1 MQTASKKVI
10 NGWAMYDWANS
21 AYNLVITSTIFPAYY
36 VGITAAANAGEKSY
50 VYFFG
55 RRFIN
60 TALQDYALAMV
71 FIVVSFTSPILSSI
85 ADYKRN
91 KKSWMKAFCYV
102 GSAACIALFWF
113 TRDTLEFGIIAFAVA
128 ALGFWGSLVF
138 YNSYLPDIASPEDQD
153 RISAKGFALGYIGSV
168 LLQIICFIIILKPG
182 WFGLG
187 DADKAIGARLSFLLT
202 GLWWLGFAQIT
213 FKVLPT
219 PAPSERKAKK
229 HFLVNGFHEL
239 GLVWNQLKQM
249 PSLRRFLFSFFLY
262 SMGVQTVMLVAAG
275 FGKKEIFPDPKDEPK
290 LLITIIIIQLV
301 AMVGAWVMSRLSK
314 WIGNWWVITIAVL
327 IWIGISAGAYFVK
340 TQGTFYILAA
350 IVGLV
355 MGGIQSMSRSTYSK
369 LMPETQDTTS
379 FFSFYDVTEKIA
391 LVIGIFIFGYVEEK
405 SGDMRNSIVALG
417 SFFIA
422 ALCALLYAKPAY
434 EKRMVELNKRGM
446 VKNEPVLN

>member
-1 MQTASKKVI
+1 
-10 NGWAMYDWANS
+10 MYDWANS

-50 VYFFG
+50 VHFFG

-60 TALQDYALAMV
+60 TALQDYALAVV
-71 FIVVSFTSPILSSI
+71 FILVAIASPILSSI
-85 ADYKRN
+85 ADFKRN
-91 KKSWMKAFCYV
+91 KKTWMKGFCYL

-113 TRDTLEFGIIAFAVA
+113 TKEHLEFGIIAFAVA
-128 ALGFWGSLVF
+128 ALGFWSSLVF
-138 YNSYLPDIASPEDQD
+138 YNSYLPDIALPEDQD

-168 LLQIICFIIILKPG
+168 LLQVICFIIILKPT
-182 WFGLG
+182 WFGLNE
-187 DADKAIGARLSFLLT
+187 ADKTIGARISFLLT
-202 GLWWLGFAQIT
+202 GLWWLGFAQIP
-213 FKVLPT
+213 FSVLPT
-219 PAPSERKAKK
+219 TEKKERKARK
-229 HFLVNGFHEL
+229 HVLVNGFHEL
-239 GLVWNQLKQM
+239 GLVWNQLRHM

-301 AMVGAWVMSRLSK
+301 AMVGAMVMSRLSK
-314 WIGNWWVITIAVL
+314 RIGNWWVLTLAVI
-327 IWIGISAGAYFVK
+327 IWIGVCCGAYLVK
-340 TQGTFYILAA
+340 SQFAFYALAA

-391 LVIGIFIFGYVEEK
+391 LVIGIFIFGFVEEQ
-405 SGDMRNSIVALG
+405 SGNMRNSILALG
-417 SFFIA
+417 GFFIA
-422 ALCALLYAKPAY
+422 SIIALLYAKPAFD
-434 EKRMVELNKRGM
+434 KRMAELNKR
-446 VKNEPVLN
+446 

>member
-1 MQTASKKVI
+1 MQTATKKLI

-36 VGITAAANAGEKSY
+36 VAITAATRAGEKSY

-60 TALQDYALAMV
+60 TALQDYALAAV
-71 FIVVSFTSPILSSI
+71 FVVVAFTSPVLSSI

-91 KKSWMKAFCYV
+91 KKSWMKAFCYI

-113 TRDTLEFGIIAFAVA
+113 TKDSSVITQSELEFGIIAFAIA

-138 YNSYLPDIASPEDQD
+138 YNSYLPDIAEPQD
-153 RISAKGFALGYIGSV
+153 HDRVSAKGYALGYVGSV
-168 LLQIICFIIILKPG
+168 LLQLICFVIILKPT
-182 WFGLG
+182 WFGFSETG
-187 DADKAIGARLSFLLT
+187 TTAVRLSFLLT

-213 FKVLPT
+213 FRVLPT
-219 PAPSERKAKK
+219 TSKTERKLKK
-229 HFLVNGFHEL
+229 NILMNGFHEL
-239 GLVWNQLKQM
+239 SLVWQQLKQM
-249 PSLRRFLFSFFLY
+249 PSLRRFLLSFFLY

-275 FGKKEIFPDPKDEPK
+275 FGAKEIFPDPKDQPK
-290 LLITIIIIQLV
+290 LLATIIIIQLV
-301 AMVGAWVMSRLSK
+301 AMVGAWLMSRLSK
-314 WIGNWWVITIAVL
+314 RIGNWWVITLAV
-327 IWIGISAGAYFVK
+327 IVWIGICVGAYLVK
-340 TQGTFYILAA
+340 TQTMFYILAA

-391 LVIGIFIFGYVEEK
+391 LVIGIFIFGFVEEQ
-405 SGDMRNSIVALG
+405 SGSMRNSALALG

-422 ALCALLYAKPAY
+422 SIVALVYTKPAY
-434 EKRMVELNKRGM
+434 EKRIAELK
-446 VKNEPVLN
+446 KA

>member
-1 MQTASKKVI
+1 MQTATKKLI
-10 NGWAMYDWANS
+10 NGWGMYDWANS

-36 VGITAAANAGEKSY
+36 VAITAATRAGEKSY

-60 TALQDYALAMV
+60 TALQDYALAAV
-71 FIVVSFTSPILSSI
+71 FVVVAFTSPVLSSI

-91 KKSWMKAFCYV
+91 KKSWMKAFCYI

-113 TRDTLEFGIIAFAVA
+113 TKDSSVITQSELEFGIIAFAIA

-138 YNSYLPDIASPEDQD
+138 YNSYLPDIAEPQD
-153 RISAKGFALGYIGSV
+153 HDRVSAKGYALGYVGSV
-168 LLQIICFIIILKPG
+168 LLQLICFVIILKPT
-182 WFGLG
+182 WFGFSETG
-187 DADKAIGARLSFLLT
+187 TTAVRLSFLLT

-213 FKVLPT
+213 FRVLPT
-219 PAPSERKAKK
+219 TSKTERKLKK
-229 HFLVNGFHEL
+229 NILMNGFHEL
-239 GLVWNQLKQM
+239 SLVWQQLKQM
-249 PSLRRFLFSFFLY
+249 PSLRRFLLSFFLY

-275 FGKKEIFPDPKDEPK
+275 FGAKEIFPDPKDQPK
-290 LLITIIIIQLV
+290 LLATIIIIQLV
-301 AMVGAWVMSRLSK
+301 AMVGAWLMSRLSK
-314 WIGNWWVITIAVL
+314 RIGNWWVITLAV
-327 IWIGISAGAYFVK
+327 IVWIGICVGAYLVK
-340 TQGTFYILAA
+340 TQTMFYILAA

-391 LVIGIFIFGYVEEK
+391 LVIGIFIFGFVEEQ
-405 SGDMRNSIVALG
+405 SGSMRNSALALG

-422 ALCALLYAKPAY
+422 SIVALVYTKPAY
-434 EKRMVELNKRGM
+434 EKRIAELK
-446 VKNEPVLN
+446 KA